1 MSDALCHIVF
11 CVYCL
16 LSPGDALDDNVAL
29 SDDDEGEQGTSDSDG
44 DDEAAAAAAT
54 NALEAR
60 RQAAAAGDHPL
71 QKAFRLAAAKLA
83 AKHGVEVEE
92 QADSDDEDD
101 EDPSDEDD
109 EGGAGVSGD
118 DNADDAAAAAS
129 GDDSSS
135 SSSEDEDQ
143 QMQQA
148 EQLDHPTK
156 KLKQQQKQQTEAA
169 AGVNKSLQSPAVDGP
184 LDLSFT
190 PPVPETHREF
200 LSLVGGRPA
209 DELQLAIQRIRTF
222 NAAAMATDNKRKLQ
236 VGMVQDRR

>member
-1 MSDALCHIVF
+1 MSDALCHIVS

-29 SDDDEGEQGTSDSDG
+29 SDDEGEQGTSDSDA
-44 DDEAAAAAAT
+44 DDEAAAAVAT

-83 AKHGVEVEE
+83 AKHGMEVEE
-92 QADSDDEDD
+92 QTDSDDEND

-109 EGGAGVSGD
+109 EGGAGISGD
-118 DNADDAAAAAS
+118 DDADDAAAAAS

-148 EQLDHPTK
+148 EQLEHPTK

-169 AGVNKSLQSPAVDGP
+169 AAGDNKSLQSPAVDGP

-190 PPVPETHREF
+190 PPVPETYQEF